1 MALDPVVVM
10 LVLLAAVLHATW
22 NAFVKTGGDRLV
34 VIALAMAAPAPFC
47 ALALPFVP
55 VPAAAAWP
63 YIAASIVIHTVYYAT
78 LLNAYRHGDLSQV
91 YPIARGT
98 APLLVALGAWL
109 LAGER
114 LSVRE
119 LAGVLVVSAGIVS
132 LAWRRRGTLR
142 RDGEAR
148 AIGFALMTSTAIG
161 LYSVID
167 GLGAR
172 SAGSAAGYILWL
184 FALEG
189 LPILAFALWR
199 RRADVLGA
207 FAPHVKTGI
216 GAGVISSLAYG
227 IVIWA
232 MSLAPMAHVVALRE
246 TSVIMAAAIGAVFL
260 KEPFGGHRIT
270 AAAVVAGGAVLLQTG

>member
-1 MALDPVVVM
+1 MALDPGVVA

-63 YIAASIVIHTVYYAT
+63 FLVASIVIHTVYYAT

-98 APLLVALGAWL
+98 APPLVALGAWV

-114 LSVRE
+114 LNVQE

-132 LAWRRRGTLR
+132 LAWRRRGTIR
-142 RDGEAR
+142 RDGEVG

-161 LYSVID
+161 LYSVTD
-167 GLGAR
+167 GLGVR
-172 SAGSAAGYILWL
+172 SAGSAASYILWL

-199 RRADVLGA
+199 RRADIAGA
-207 FAPHVKTGI
+207 FAPNLKTGI

-232 MSLAPMAHVVALRE
+232 MSLAPMAHVAALRE
-246 TSVIMAAAIGAVFL
+246 TSVIMAAAIGAVLL

-270 AAAVVAGGAVLLQTG
+270 AAAVVAGGAVLLQMG